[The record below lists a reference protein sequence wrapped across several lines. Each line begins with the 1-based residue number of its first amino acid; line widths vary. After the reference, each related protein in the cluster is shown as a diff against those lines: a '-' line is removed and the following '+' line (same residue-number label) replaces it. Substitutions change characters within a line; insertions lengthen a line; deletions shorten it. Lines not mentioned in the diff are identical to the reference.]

1 MKSTKDM
8 SVGFMAAMAIA
19 LLTVVSIPAFVHSQT
34 RANRNGPLG
43 FYANSPGFSSRNR
56 HVWVFSFYTKVSDG
70 KGNIRHI
77 MAESS
82 ISSLSF
88 RVTGTGPH
96 LISRNDN
103 NYFFSEIRG
112 PEYNFAHGLTPSH
125 PEGLFGQDGD
135 TNALPGYINI
145 H

>member
-1 MKSTKDM
+1 MKSTKDS

-19 LLTVVSIPAFVHSQT
+19 LLTVVSIPAFVHSQS

-43 FYANSPGFSSRNR
+43 FYASSPSFSSRSR

-88 RVTGTGPH
+88 RVTRTGPH

-103 NYFFSEIRG
+103 DYFFSEIRG
-112 PEYNFAHGLTPSH
+112 PEYNFAHGLISSH
-125 PEGLFGQDGD
+125 HGGPFGQDNGN
-135 TNALPGYINI
+135 NALPG
-145 H
+145 